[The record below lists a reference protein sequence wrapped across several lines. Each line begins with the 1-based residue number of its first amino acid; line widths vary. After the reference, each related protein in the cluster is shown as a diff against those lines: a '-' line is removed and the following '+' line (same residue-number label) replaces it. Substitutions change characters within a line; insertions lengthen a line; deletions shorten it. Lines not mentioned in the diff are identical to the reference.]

1 MEQFCES
8 RNGNISIMDT
18 MAYIGVGANLPGL
31 DGRSPMQ
38 TCLWA
43 LGLLDRLPDLKI
55 SRVSYWYKTVPI
67 PPSDQPEYVN
77 AVVALQ
83 VDPGMSLD
91 SQLLLA
97 RLMSIETTCGRTRS
111 EPNAA
116 RVLDLDLIAIGDT
129 IQTVQTRSC
138 RTRACINARSCWRRW
153 PILPPAGFTR
163 SLARPRRICCA
174 RCRRRAWF
182 GCRQSP
188 PASLVFQATPT
199 RGLRCCAAARDQVP
213 RHRGTSPR
221 NITRYRYRV
230 CAMS

>member
-129 IQTVQTRSC
+129 IQTSPDPVLPHPRMHQ
-138 RTRACINARSCWRRW
+138 RAFVLAPLADIAPGWVH
-153 PILPPAGFTR
+153 PILGQTAADLLRALPPQGVVR
-163 SLARPRRICCA
+163 L
-174 RCRRRAWF
+174 
-182 GCRQSP
+182 
-188 PASLVFQATPT
+188 
-199 RGLRCCAAARDQVP
+199 
-213 RHRGTSPR
+213 
-221 NITRYRYRV
+221 
-230 CAMS
+230 